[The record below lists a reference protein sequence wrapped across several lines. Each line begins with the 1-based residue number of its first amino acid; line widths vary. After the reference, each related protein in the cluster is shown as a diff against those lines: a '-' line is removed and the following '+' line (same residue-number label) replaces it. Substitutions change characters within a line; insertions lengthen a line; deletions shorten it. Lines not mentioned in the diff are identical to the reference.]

1 MNIDYSNVAEV
12 ESRLKE
18 LRLQKSRLDEESRLL
33 ETIKLDLLRR
43 KECQNFAK
51 IIDSTNSRIRST
63 LESVGFNGLIM
74 PKIEIVNV
82 LSSRN
87 LEDPEISVDLKT
99 FDNKV
104 LTKFTNRSSLLEDW
118 LEFIIKNIVTLQN
131 LMIAYGEN
139 LIDSA
144 HSYSYAMQFK
154 VEDVEITVELD
165 KELDGRMSDSFSIS
179 ANKLMFRDYASKE
192 QSLIS
197 ISDHASVIASYD
209 CLDLKFEYF
218 VRPTSLDSIE
228 QWIER
233 IMEDYDAARETLI
246 V

>member
-1 MNIDYSNVAEV
+1 MNIDYSNVTEV

-18 LRLQKSRLDEESRLL
+18 LRLKRSEIEEESRLL
-33 ETIKLDLLRR
+33 ETIKLDLLSRD
-43 KECQNFAK
+43 KCQDFTK
-51 IIDSTNSRIRST
+51 IIDSANSRIRST
-63 LESVGFNGLIM
+63 LDSVGFNGLVM
-74 PKIEIVNV
+74 PELEIVEV
-82 LSSRN
+82 LSDRN
-87 LEDPEISVDLKT
+87 LEDPEISVNLKT

-104 LTKFTNRSSLLEDW
+104 LTKFTARASLLEDW

-144 HSYSYAMQFK
+144 YSYSYAMQFK

-165 KELDGRMSDSFSIS
+165 RELDGRMADSFSIS
-179 ANKLMFRDYASKE
+179 ASKLMFRDYENKD

-197 ISDHASVIASYD
+197 VSDQASISASYD
-209 CLDLKFEYF
+209 YLDLKFEYF

-228 QWIER
+228 RWIER
-233 IMEDYDAARETLI
+233 IMEDYDTARETLI

>member
-1 MNIDYSNVAEV
+1 MNIDYSNVTEV

-18 LRLQKSRLDEESRLL
+18 LRLKRSEIDEESRLL
-33 ETIKLDLLRR
+33 ETVKQDLLSHG
-43 KECQNFAK
+43 KCQNFKQTVESA
-51 IIDSTNSRIRST
+51 NSKIRST
-63 LESVGFNGLIM
+63 LESVGFNGLVM
-74 PKIEIVNV
+74 PRIEFVEIVSD
-82 LSSRN
+82 LN
-87 LEDPEISVDLKT
+87 LEDLEITASLKT

-104 LTKFTNRSSLLEDW
+104 LTKFTGRASLLEDW

-154 VEDVEITVELD
+154 IEDVDITVELD
-165 KELDGRMSDSFSIS
+165 RELDGQMADSFSIS
-179 ANKLMFRDYASKE
+179 ANKLMFRDYE
-192 QSLIS
+192 NTDQSLIS
-197 ISDHASVIASYD
+197 ISDHSSVTASYD
-209 CLDLKFEYF
+209 YLDLKFEYF

-228 QWIER
+228 KWIGR
-233 IMEDYDAARETLI
+233 ILDDYDTARETLL